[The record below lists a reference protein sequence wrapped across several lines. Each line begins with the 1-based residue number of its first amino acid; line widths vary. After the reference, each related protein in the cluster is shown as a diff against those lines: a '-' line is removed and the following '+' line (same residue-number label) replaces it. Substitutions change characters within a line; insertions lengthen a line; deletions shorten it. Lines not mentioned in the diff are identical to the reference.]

1 MSAVAPESYFT
12 DRIFHLKIRSL
23 SHSCQPYPHIF
34 PTPILLSPL
43 IPYPWRTDERK
54 LSFAS
59 RPCAQQ
65 EEPPAKLS
73 RRRPEGED
81 TLILKFGNCQ
91 NLTSVEREER

>member
-54 LSFAS
+54 LSSAGQL
-59 RPCAQQ
+59 CAQQ
-65 EEPPAKLS
+65 EEQPAKLS
-73 RRRPEGED
+73 KRQSED
-81 TLILKFGNCQ
+81 T
-91 NLTSVEREER
+91 